1 MTLKNKKELYKPITA
16 WAFYRV
22 YIGWYIQTDHT
33 AIQDQVTCTDQA
45 TDNRI
50 MYGCGSLDNIVILI
64 VEQSLHDMYTMLLYR
79 YNMEVIQVNNIHV

>member
-1 MTLKNKKELYKPITA
+1 
-16 WAFYRV
+16 
-22 YIGWYIQTDHT
+22 
-33 AIQDQVTCTDQA
+33 
-45 TDNRI
+45 